1 MRKYA
6 GVCYSFRA
14 CFACRPSSE
23 VEHLHGKE
31 GVTSSILVGGS
42 IAQKNSTATIV
53 DMADR
58 RLLGRIADGE
68 MTPLDRRYMNA
79 RTALGNNLYTLSK
92 DTSKLDDR
100 EPTEQL
106 VVALENLNMAI
117 GDVRTKLGEAV

>member
-1 MRKYA
+1 
-6 GVCYSFRA
+6 
-14 CFACRPSSE
+14 
-23 VEHLHGKE
+23 
-31 GVTSSILVGGS
+31 
-42 IAQKNSTATIV
+42 
-53 DMADR
+53 MADR